1 MGGGGG
7 WTATRRGISL
17 MYAVG
22 EKVTGTVDRVAGEHT
37 LDAKPKFEEEAQG
50 GHKGEICPF
59 SKGVRGCPLIH
70 TTCTKYYTHV
80 TITCV
85 GKPGAAPQR

>member
-22 EKVTGTVDRVAGEHT
+22 EKVRGQWIGVAGEHT
-37 LDAKPKFEEEAQG
+37 LDAKPKFEEAAQG

-59 SKGVRGCPLIH
+59 
-70 TTCTKYYTHV
+70 Y
-80 TITCV
+80 
-85 GKPGAAPQR
+85 

>member
-22 EKVTGTVDRVAGEHT
+22 EKVRGQWIELRANT
-37 LDAKPKFEEEAQG
+37 LSMRNRNSKKRGPC
-50 GHKGEICPF
+50 GHKG
-59 SKGVRGCPLIH
+59 
-70 TTCTKYYTHV
+70 
-80 TITCV
+80 
-85 GKPGAAPQR
+85 